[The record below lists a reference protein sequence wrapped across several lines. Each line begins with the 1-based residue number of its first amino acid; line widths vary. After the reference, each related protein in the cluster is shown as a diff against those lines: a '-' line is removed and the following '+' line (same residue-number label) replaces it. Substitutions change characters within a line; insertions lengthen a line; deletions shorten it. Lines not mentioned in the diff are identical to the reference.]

1 MFVRLVDDLP
11 VVLCYQTTFAQTY
24 CTPGFPVGCYVN
36 KEGVRRGLCVLSV
49 SMSTGVCSLPVGI
62 SVYLWVAMSQ
72 QGGCATRAVCQQC
85 ECEYRGVLLAYV
97 GHL

>member
-49 SMSTGVCSLPVGI
+49 SMSTGVCSLPMWVTSDV
-62 SVYLWVAMSQ
+62 SVYLWVAVSTRRVCDA
-72 QGGCATRAVCQQC
+72 GCVSAV
-85 ECEYRGVLLAYV
+85 
-97 GHL
+97 